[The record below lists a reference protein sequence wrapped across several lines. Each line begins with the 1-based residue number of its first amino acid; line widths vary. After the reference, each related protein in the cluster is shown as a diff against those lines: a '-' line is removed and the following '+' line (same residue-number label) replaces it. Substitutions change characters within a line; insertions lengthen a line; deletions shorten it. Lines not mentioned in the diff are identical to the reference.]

1 VSESQQPEPTFK
13 EAMADA
19 MRKSRLANGVAED
32 ATVGAVLL
40 GSVGGIRGIIESVLP
55 TIAFVVIRL
64 VFPSEQMGDIVL
76 ASLAPVAVAVVFVIA
91 RLVAKSPPSPA
102 IVGAALLGITALLAI
117 ATRDATNNFLPGI
130 VVNAVFTVVFLAS
143 LIARWPA
150 VGVVVGLLLGE
161 RADGWREVPAQRAA
175 FTIATW
181 VWTAMYALRVGIEV
195 PLYLA
200 SNDAALG
207 IAKIVLGVPLYAL
220 VLVATWFLIRSVLPQ
235 NPESAEGESAKVS

>member
-1 VSESQQPEPTFK
+1 MTSETPEPTFK

-32 ATVGAVLL
+32 AHVGTALL

-55 TIAFVVIRL
+55 TLAFVVIRL
-64 VFPSEQMGDIVL
+64 LFPSEQMGDIVL
-76 ASLAPVAVAVVFVIA
+76 ASLAPFAVAVLFVIA
-91 RLVAKSPPSPA
+91 RVVTKSPASPA
-102 IVGAALLGITALLAI
+102 VVGAVLLGVTALLAI
-117 ATRDATNNFLPGI
+117 GTRDATNNFLPGI
-130 VVNAVFTVVFLAS
+130 IINSAFTVVFLVS

-150 VGVVVGLLLGE
+150 VGVFVGLLLGE
-161 RADGWREVPAQRAA
+161 RVDGWRDVPAQRAA
-175 FTIATW
+175 FTVATW
-181 VWTAMYALRVGIEV
+181 VWTGMYALRVAIEV

-220 VLVATWFLIRSVLPQ
+220 VLLATWFLIRSVLPSKVA
-235 NPESAEGESAKVS
+235 ESDGAAPKVS